1 MTMWAL
7 RHPMAV
13 GAPPFLHGG
22 DAAGGI
28 AVACAGALLVA
39 AAGVLP
45 PPLGAAL
52 GVAALHGGLIATA
65 LVSAGVSR
73 HHAVAAIG
81 MLFIARVAVG
91 IHPAGVAG
99 YVLVP
104 IWLAVLARRGRLA
117 RIGLAAPWPWAAVVT
132 GALAGSALGLHL
144 ITCASRTLGYA
155 VRLDAETFVPALAYD
170 VGANVLS
177 AELFFRGA
185 LLQHL
190 WRRWPFA
197 GALSVAA
204 LAAALRYTL
213 DPFVAATEL
222 RVGAAVYMT
231 LLAVLN
237 GVLYRW
243 SSSLL
248 PGLAAASTFFV
259 CYRLLARA

>member
-7 RHPMAV
+7 RQPAV
-13 GAPPFLHGG
+13 VRAPTFGRG
-22 DAAGGI
+22 WDGAGGI
-28 AVACAGALLVA
+28 AAACAAALLVA
-39 AAGVLP
+39 ASGVLP

-65 LVSAGVSR
+65 LVWAGVSR
-73 HHAVAAIG
+73 HDAVVAIALLFVARGAA
-81 MLFIARVAVG
+81 A
-91 IHPAGVAG
+91 IHPAGVAS
-99 YVLVP
+99 YLIVP
-104 IWLAVLARRGRLA
+104 IWLAAFARRGQLT

-132 GALAGSALGLHL
+132 GAFAGSALGLHL
-144 ITCASRTLGYA
+144 ITCASRTLGYT
-155 VRLDAETFVPALAYD
+155 VRLDPVAFVPALAYD

-197 GALSVAA
+197 GALSVTA

-237 GVLYRW
+237 GALYRW

>member
-7 RHPMAV
+7 RHPAIIGAV
-13 GAPPFLHGG
+13 PLRHGWAKVGNIGAL
-22 DAAGGI
+22 
-28 AVACAGALLVA
+28 CAGALLVA
-39 AAGVLP
+39 ALGVLP
-45 PPLGAAL
+45 PPLGAAV
-52 GVAALHGGLIATA
+52 GVAALHGGLIAAA
-65 LVSAGVSR
+65 LVWGGVGR
-73 HHAVAAIG
+73 GAATVAIG
-81 MLFIARVAVG
+81 LLFVARAAAG
-91 IHPAGVAG
+91 IHPAGVLA

-104 IWLAVLARRGRLA
+104 LWLATLAWRGRLS
-117 RIGLAAPWPWAAVVT
+117 RLALSAPWPWAAVVT
-132 GALAGSALGLHL
+132 GALAGTALGLHL
-144 ITCASRTLGYA
+144 MTCASRTLGYA
-155 VRLDAETFVPALAYD
+155 IRVDAATMIPALAYD

-185 LLQHL
+185 LLQSL

-237 GVLYRW
+237 GALYRW
-243 SSSLL
+243 STNLL
-248 PGLAAASTFFV
+248 PGLAAATMFFA
-259 CYRLLARA
+259 CYRLLAKS

>member
-1 MTMWAL
+1 MWAL
-7 RHPMAV
+7 RHPA
-13 GAPPFLHGG
+13 
-22 DAAGGI
+22 
-28 AVACAGALLVA
+28 AVAVPALQRRDDLCIVATGCGGAFLVA

-52 GVAALHGGLIATA
+52 GVAALHGGFIATA
-65 LVSAGVSR
+65 LLWAGAAR
-73 HHAVAAIG
+73 RDAIAAVG
-81 MLFIARVAVG
+81 LLFVARVASA
-91 IHPAGVAG
+91 IHPTGVAV
-99 YVLVP
+99 YLVVP
-104 IWLAVLARRGRLA
+104 IWLASLAQRGQLA

-132 GALAGSALGLHL
+132 GVLAGSALGLHL
-144 ITCASRTLGYA
+144 ITCASRTLGYV
-155 VRLDAETFVPALAYD
+155 VRLDAGTFVSALAYD
-170 VGANVLS
+170 VGANVVS

-197 GALSVAA
+197 AAVSVAA

-231 LLAVLN
+231 LLALLN
-237 GVLYRW
+237 GALYRW

-248 PGLAAASTFFV
+248 PGLAAAAAFFA
-259 CYRLLARA
+259 CYRLLAKT

>member
-1 MTMWAL
+1 MGVRTPAFG
-7 RHPMAV
+7 R
-13 GAPPFLHGG
+13 GG
-22 DAAGGI
+22 DDAGGI
-28 AVACAGALLVA
+28 AVACAVALLVA
-39 AAGVLP
+39 AAGLLP

-52 GVAALHGGLIATA
+52 GVAALHGGLIAIA
-65 LVSAGVSR
+65 LVWGGVSR
-73 HHAVAAIG
+73 HDAVVAIAL
-81 MLFIARVAVG
+81 LFIARGTAT
-91 IHPAGVAG
+91 IHPTGVAA
-99 YVLVP
+99 YLLVP
-104 IWLAVLARRGRLA
+104 AWLAVLARRGQLA
-117 RIGLAAPWPWAAVVT
+117 PIGLAPPWPWAGVVS

-144 ITCASRTLGYA
+144 ITCASRTLGYG
-155 VRLDAETFVPALAYD
+155 VRFDVGAFVPALAYD

-190 WRRWPFA
+190 WRRWPFVA
-197 GALSVAA
+197 ALSVAA

-248 PGLAAASTFFV
+248 PGLAAASTFFA
-259 CYRLLARA
+259 CYRLLARG